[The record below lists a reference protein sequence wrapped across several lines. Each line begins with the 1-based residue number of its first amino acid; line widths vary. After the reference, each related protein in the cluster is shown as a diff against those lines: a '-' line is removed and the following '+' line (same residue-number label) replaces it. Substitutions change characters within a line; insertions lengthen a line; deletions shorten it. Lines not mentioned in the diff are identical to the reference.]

1 VSGEVFSWV
10 VTIVGLIGFE
20 LAGRKVWWAWY
31 INIAN
36 QFAWVAFALITD
48 YYAFLLGTA
57 FYFVVFCKNAYLWTK
72 NRNVKP
78 DVYVPFATLERM
90 AFFMDQPS
98 RFEASSYGYPRVR
111 VGSTIYYK
119 E

>member
-1 VSGEVFSWV
+1 MGDTFSWI

-36 QFAWVAFALITD
+36 QFAWVAFALITG
-48 YYAFLLGTA
+48 YHAFLLGTA

-78 DVYVPFATLERM
+78 DVYHQVGIIQQVDWRLYHPTEILAT
-90 AFFMDQPS
+90 
-98 RFEASSYGYPRVR
+98 SYGHDPRVR
-111 VGSTIYYK
+111 PRKSIYIK